1 MTFDFYR
8 SPTGPNLLQVE
19 PLQNG
24 LQSLPQ
30 LWASDQTLLP
40 DQGRFISF
48 CCQLQHHNY
57 NQIYESM
64 KLWPIV
70 FQESLVIPFSIYY
83 GLYIKI
89 ESRLFIFL
97 TLFFLKVDD
106 EEMDC
111 SGAILSQHSTRLAK
125 IVADNESLDLTPHF
139 TGRADDMYSLLEI
152 LYGGKIEI
160 SMENMESFMKF
171 GIMFQFPDFCDQVL
185 EFLCREISVSNVI
198 EMFDIGSNMKT
209 LPDKPHNDRILEGC
223 KGFII
228 GLEMVH
234 ISQLMFLL
242 RKSVSRGDDV
252 NPELL
257 EFLFE
262 TAQSGPTIESHPL
275 PWNQKRPGMGQM
287 LVVWWWFMFLKRMF
301 FNNLYNDSV

>member
-1 MTFDFYR
+1 MGKKGGQTRKGGAKRTERNEKKGPMKAPIYCKLNHYKTDF
-8 SPTGPNLLQVE
+8 SH
-19 PLQNG
+19 
-24 LQSLPQ
+24 
-30 LWASDQTLLP
+30 TLNCDP
-40 DQGRFISF
+40 PIRHSF
-48 CCQLQHHNY
+48 L
-57 NQIYESM
+57 I
-64 KLWPIV
+64 
-70 FQESLVIPFSIYY
+70 
-83 GLYIKI
+83 
-89 ESRLFIFL
+89 
-97 TLFFLKVDD
+97 KVDD

-111 SGAILSQHSTRLAK
+111 SGAILSQHSVRLAK

-228 GLEMVH
+228 GLEIIH
-234 ISQLMFLL
+234 ISQLMLLL
-242 RKSVSRGDDV
+242 RKSVSRGDNV
-252 NPELL
+252 NPELV
-257 EFLFE
+257 EFLLE

-275 PWNQKRPGMGQM
+275 P
-287 LVVWWWFMFLKRMF
+287 
-301 FNNLYNDSV
+301 